1 MYTIFT
7 NYFGFYWKR
16 RLLMKLSIVNLVILI
31 SGLQLLAA
39 NNVNSQDLDSITVTV
54 EIQNGSLEELFRQIE
69 QQTSLK
75 FVYGLYISKDR
86 LQISIPKRSRTV
98 KSTLDIG
105 LRGTDLLYQQKNDNI
120 VIYPHQV
127 PTPMRTPHRVA
138 PRIQRV
144 DRFIAQELVEG
155 VVVDEAGV
163 PLIGVNV
170 LVEGTNQGTATDID
184 GRFVLEDVDDNAT
197 LIFSYV
203 GYQTQEVAL
212 NSRSNLTV
220 TMVEDLQTLDE
231 VVVVGYGTV
240 KKSDLTGSVAQI
252 KSSEI
257 NSFPTTNIMQA
268 LSGRASGVQ
277 VIQNT
282 GAPGGGISLRIRG
295 TNSIQGGNEPLYVID
310 GFPFSGSPT
319 NLNGSDIESIEV
331 LKDASATAIY
341 GSRGANG
348 VVLIT
353 TKKGS
358 AGATKISFESSYGS
372 QSLRKKLDLLNGTEY
387 ATLFNIQA
395 ENDGVNPYFTQG
407 EIDGFGEGFDWQD
420 FIFTTAPML
429 NNSLNVSGGNQ
440 KTTFN
445 IGGSS
450 FNQKGII
457 KGSNYNRYSLRTSVN
472 HKANDFFQVNL
483 TSSISNLTTE
493 RKDSGGGSRGG
504 SMIGA
509 AISGPPILTPYNEDG
524 SYRVLATEYPFIAPD
539 LINPLNHIY
548 ELTNQIKANVVLTNL
563 SFIIN
568 PIPDITIKISGGVE
582 NRDDRSDDYRTRNF
596 LNSDGSAGVSTSQ
609 FRSILSENTISYD
622 KEVNKNHRFN
632 LLGGFTF
639 QDFVNTHLSG
649 NGAGFL
655 SDAFESYNLGA
666 SGTPGIPQ
674 TSYSKSVILSYLGRL
689 NYSFRDRYLLTAS
702 FRTDGSSKY
711 SEGEKWGYFPSGA
724 FAWRISEE
732 DFIKSSPTISELKFR
747 TSWGLTGSQAIGA
760 YATLNGLSAGKT
772 VFGNELHNTFVP
784 GTRLPGNLKWET
796 TEQFDVGFDLGLY
809 NNKLFF
815 TADYY
820 IKNTRDLLNT
830 VRLPTSFGYT
840 TTIRNIGQVRNKG
853 IELGLDANI
862 LDGAFGWSL
871 FGNISFNKNEVV
883 SLYDGEDILGGNV
896 GVLVVSDN
904 ATILR
909 EGRPIGQFWG
919 YIENGYTEDGRI
931 DFVDLNNDGI
941 LSSDDKTYVGD
952 PNPDFI
958 FGLNSNMTF
967 MNFELDVFL
976 QGSYGNDIYNVSSIP
991 STLDHG
997 QGLNMLAE
1005 VLYDHWTPDNQD
1017 AKYPIISRNTG
1028 ARVSDRFVEDG
1039 SYLRFRNIRLS
1050 YNLPFSTMG
1059 INGIQNAQVYVSGQ
1073 NLITLTGY
1081 SWWDPE
1087 VNSRGAGTQLGIDH
1101 YTYPVS
1107 KILTFGLKLDF

>member
-31 SGLQLLAA
+31 SGLQILAA

-358 AGATKISFESSYGS
+358 AGARKISFESSYGS

-387 ATLFNIQA
+387 ATLCNIQA
-395 ENDGVNPYFTQG
+395 ENDRVNPYFTHG
-407 EIDGFGEGFDWQD
+407 EMAGVGRGRDWQD
-420 FIFTTAPML
+420 FVFTTAPML

-509 AISGPPILTPYNEDG
+509 AISGPPILTP
-524 SYRVLATEYPFIAPD
+524 
-539 LINPLNHIY
+539 
-548 ELTNQIKANVVLTNL
+548 
-563 SFIIN
+563 
-568 PIPDITIKISGGVE
+568 
-582 NRDDRSDDYRTRNF
+582 
-596 LNSDGSAGVSTSQ
+596 
-609 FRSILSENTISYD
+609 
-622 KEVNKNHRFN
+622 
-632 LLGGFTF
+632 
-639 QDFVNTHLSG
+639 
-649 NGAGFL
+649 
-655 SDAFESYNLGA
+655 
-666 SGTPGIPQ
+666 
-674 TSYSKSVILSYLGRL
+674 
-689 NYSFRDRYLLTAS
+689 
-702 FRTDGSSKY
+702 
-711 SEGEKWGYFPSGA
+711 
-724 FAWRISEE
+724 
-732 DFIKSSPTISELKFR
+732 
-747 TSWGLTGSQAIGA
+747 
-760 YATLNGLSAGKT
+760 
-772 VFGNELHNTFVP
+772 
-784 GTRLPGNLKWET
+784 
-796 TEQFDVGFDLGLY
+796 
-809 NNKLFF
+809 
-815 TADYY
+815 
-820 IKNTRDLLNT
+820 
-830 VRLPTSFGYT
+830 
-840 TTIRNIGQVRNKG
+840 
-853 IELGLDANI
+853 
-862 LDGAFGWSL
+862 
-871 FGNISFNKNEVV
+871 
-883 SLYDGEDILGGNV
+883 
-896 GVLVVSDN
+896 
-904 ATILR
+904 
-909 EGRPIGQFWG
+909 
-919 YIENGYTEDGRI
+919 
-931 DFVDLNNDGI
+931 
-941 LSSDDKTYVGD
+941 
-952 PNPDFI
+952 
-958 FGLNSNMTF
+958 
-967 MNFELDVFL
+967 
-976 QGSYGNDIYNVSSIP
+976 
-991 STLDHG
+991 
-997 QGLNMLAE
+997 
-1005 VLYDHWTPDNQD
+1005 
-1017 AKYPIISRNTG
+1017 
-1028 ARVSDRFVEDG
+1028 
-1039 SYLRFRNIRLS
+1039 
-1050 YNLPFSTMG
+1050 
-1059 INGIQNAQVYVSGQ
+1059 
-1073 NLITLTGY
+1073 
-1081 SWWDPE
+1081 
-1087 VNSRGAGTQLGIDH
+1087 
-1101 YTYPVS
+1101 
-1107 KILTFGLKLDF
+1107 